1 MPSRA
6 LIVLLLILNLGVAL
20 WWMTRVDT
28 QPALVVDLPEG
39 AEPLQLLAEAA
50 APAVGPVQAPTPT
63 PAATQPPT
71 QAQAP
76 AQPPIAA
83 AAPPAA
89 TDAAAAAMTCRSF
102 GPFDDAA
109 AAQQAQSRL
118 RPLVLSLATRQVQP
132 VARGWQVRMR
142 ALPDRDAAAATA
154 TRLTAGGFRDHY
166 LMPADAD
173 GRVDIALGRFGSE
186 PAARRHQ
193 QALVAAGFAAIAEP
207 LGDPASARHWID
219 VAAPVAADL
228 AALQRA
234 SGAARGEAVECGT
247 LAR

>member
-28 QPALVVDLPEG
+28 PPARVVDLPKG

-50 APAVGPVQAPTPT
+50 APAIGPVQAPTPT
-63 PAATQPPT
+63 RAATRAPT
-71 QAQAP
+71 R
-76 AQPPIAA
+76 PPIAA
-83 AAPPAA
+83 TATPPAA
-89 TDAAAAAMTCRSF
+89 TGDAAAAMACRSF

-118 RPLVLSLATRQVQP
+118 RPLVQSLATRQVQS

-228 AALQRA
+228 AVLQRA
-234 SGAARGEAVECGT
+234 SGAARSEAVECGT
-247 LAR
+247 LPR